1 MQLLLEN
8 GPTGLGFALMPVSHA
23 SHLDVVRFLIH
34 KEADL
39 NTLDED
45 GLYGTPVQ
53 VTAQGGHLKVL

>member
-39 NTLDED
+39 NTLDDD

-53 VTAQGGHLKVL
+53 ATA

>member
-8 GPTGLGFALMPVSHA
+8 EPTGLDFALMPVSHA

-45 GLYGTPVQ
+45 GLYGYPVQ
-53 VTAQGGHLKVL
+53 ATAQGGHFKVL